1 MNLLVLSFPGNYV
14 AVTENF
20 CVSIYRHVV
29 DWWNKTKAA
38 YNWSL
43 LPCPERFIPGFHK
56 GENASKK

>member
-1 MNLLVLSFPGNYV
+1 MNLLVHSFPGNYV

-38 YNWSL
+38 
-43 LPCPERFIPGFHK
+43 
-56 GENASKK
+56 